1 MQTKLSQSRGA
12 REVAESRLPAVIVG
26 PAGGELGR
34 ETHESMALTD
44 VRFVAD
50 YGLKSELAGGP
61 LSAADIAP
69 LDLNR

>member
-12 REVAESRLPAVIVG
+12 REVAESRLPAVI
-26 PAGGELGR
+26 GGELGR

-50 YGLKSELAGGP
+50 YGLKSELVGGP